1 LGHRD
6 YQLLR
11 IGKRIR
17 QCRGRAV
24 GYHQQA
30 SPNVNINL
38 NVNLSGKSDLV
49 FVTPN
54 YTFATPVFG
63 GQLGVSLGVGAGPSS
78 ADLNGTLTATVGP
91 FTATRQGEISETRGG
106 VSDL

>member
-1 LGHRD
+1 LGHRH

-11 IGKRIR
+11 IGKRAS
-17 QCRGRAV
+17 GNV
-24 GYHQQA
+24 GAARLAIINKLPQ
-30 SPNVNINL
+30 NVNINL

-63 GQLGVSLGVGAGPSS
+63 GQLGVSLGVGAGPST
-78 ADLNGTLTATVGP
+78 ADLKWDAYGNGRALYRHPSG
-91 FTATRQGEISETRGG
+91 
-106 VSDL
+106 